1 MRGKKGFA
9 LLLVLALTVAFAASA
24 PSARAESVCF
34 ISINDTLLDL
44 STQPVF
50 LSGTAYV
57 PARVFENFRIYNS
70 FFTSENTAMLFTESM
85 QLYFEL
91 SSGNTYDE
99 TGRYYSAQGILRNGQ
114 AYLPA
119 KFVCSQF
126 GLGYSFI
133 PSDGHGDILRL
144 TNGAQYL
151 TDDKFQSA
159 ASILMDSYYSA
170 WSGQPSPASPAPGM
184 SPEPTETP
192 PPDRTDTEVLVSF
205 SGLPTQ
211 RILDLLRVNEIRACF
226 LLSPEEIAAA
236 PDTVRRLI
244 AEGHSAGVRCGEDAR
259 ADYEA
264 AASLLYDA
272 ACVLPLLVGS
282 DEAPDACRE
291 MAARCGLAYLGC
303 DIDAVRAGEGVSS
316 APVVTS
322 QIEFSVDRVSVRFS
336 CGGSTG
342 DILPDVLQY
351 LRDNQFSVRA
361 PRETDAQ

>member
-1 MRGKKGFA
+1 MRGTRGVA
-9 LLLVLALTVAFAASA
+9 LLLVLVLALAFVALK

-34 ISINDTLLDL
+34 VSINDTLLDL

-50 LSGTAYV
+50 LNGTAYV

-70 FFTSENTAMLFTESM
+70 FFAAENTVMLFTENK
-85 QLYFEL
+85 QYYFEL

-99 TGRYYSAQGILRNGQ
+99 TGRYYSAQGILRSGQ

-133 PSDGHGDILRL
+133 PSDGHGDILRI
-144 TNGAQYL
+144 TNGTQYL

-170 WSGQPSPASPAPGM
+170 WSGQSTPSTPMP

-192 PPDRTDTEVLVSF
+192 PPDRTDTEVLISF

-211 RILDLLRVNEIRACF
+211 RILDLLRINEVRACF
-226 LLSPEEIAAA
+226 LLTADEIAEA

-244 AEGHSAGVRCGEDAR
+244 AEGHSAGVRCGEEALT
-259 ADYEA
+259 DYER

-272 ACVLPLLVGS
+272 ACVVPLLVGS
-282 DEAPDACRE
+282 EEEPEICRE
-291 MAARCGLAYLGC
+291 MAIQEGLAFLDC
-303 DIDAVRAGEGVSS
+303 DVDAVQLGEGAAS

-322 QIEFSVDRVSVRFS
+322 QIEFSTDRVSVRFS
-336 CGGSTG
+336 CGGTTG
-342 DILPDVLQY
+342 DVLPDVLRY
-351 LRDNQFSVRA
+351 LRENQFSVRA
-361 PRETDAQ
+361 PRETDAK